1 MANSFGT
8 LNGLVIAQRTL
19 TTLLA
24 KFPLLSKIST
34 NFNNEPLL
42 FGQTLLVNL
51 VAPRT
56 ASNYST
62 VNGYVPTDGAISQ
75 VPVVINQHVH
85 DTYQVN
91 DQEASSTNEDLIQKQ
106 ANVSAYALGR
116 AIYNYLMALV
126 IEANFPNY
134 TVVATPGAMNRST
147 LIDINQV
154 LDDRFVA
161 DLDRFALLNT
171 QYYAGIKKDTV
182 VVSNNQNPAAG
193 TAISSGILPDV
204 DGTMVMK
211 TSAIPNNGQSL
222 VGIVGV
228 AEALALATT
237 IPSAPP
243 KDLPVG
249 GRVSVVSDTNSGVS
263 MQLREWYNFDLGQ
276 TRRTSTLMFGGAVG
290 NAATIQRIVTQHA

>member
-34 NFNNEPLL
+34 NFANEPRL

-62 VNGYVPTDGAISQ
+62 TNGYVPTDGAITQQS
-75 VPVVINQHVH
+75 VVINQHVH

-116 AIYNYLMALV
+116 AIYNYLIFLF
-126 IEANFPNY
+126 I
-134 TVVATPGAMNRST
+134 
-147 LIDINQV
+147 
-154 LDDRFVA
+154 
-161 DLDRFALLNT
+161 
-171 QYYAGIKKDTV
+171 
-182 VVSNNQNPAAG
+182 
-193 TAISSGILPDV
+193 
-204 DGTMVMK
+204 
-211 TSAIPNNGQSL
+211 
-222 VGIVGV
+222 
-228 AEALALATT
+228 
-237 IPSAPP
+237 
-243 KDLPVG
+243 
-249 GRVSVVSDTNSGVS
+249 
-263 MQLREWYNFDLGQ
+263 
-276 TRRTSTLMFGGAVG
+276 
-290 NAATIQRIVTQHA
+290 